1 MQIERI
7 TPGHLEQKAPNTSG
21 MHPTLKTDVGVKQVS
36 DRIWLVR
43 FMDYDLGYVDDDAS
57 DLARMLVA

>member
-1 MQIERI
+1 
-7 TPGHLEQKAPNTSG
+7 
-21 MHPTLKTDVGVKQVS
+21 VGVKQVS
-36 DRIWLVR
+36 DRIWPVR